1 MVAPIMYTM
10 LRWKF
15 WVRSN
20 CYKLSEYMDDFM
32 RAMLRNWGR
41 FAPPTGGEIASRF
54 NTVSSALSFINIII
68 NNEIKWDNI
77 GPTISNLYYRK
88 KDIFLFIICLFYRF
102 FSYFIFLS
110 YKLNTMK
117 TTIFNF
123 DNINSFQ
130 Y

>member
-1 MVAPIMYTM
+1 MVAPIMYTR

-77 GPTISNLYYRK
+77 GPTISNLYNRK
-88 KDIFLFIICLFYRF
+88 KYIFHLLYA
-102 FSYFIFLS
+102 YFIGFLLFHFLS
-110 YKLNTMK
+110 
-117 TTIFNF
+117 
-123 DNINSFQ
+123 
-130 Y
+130 